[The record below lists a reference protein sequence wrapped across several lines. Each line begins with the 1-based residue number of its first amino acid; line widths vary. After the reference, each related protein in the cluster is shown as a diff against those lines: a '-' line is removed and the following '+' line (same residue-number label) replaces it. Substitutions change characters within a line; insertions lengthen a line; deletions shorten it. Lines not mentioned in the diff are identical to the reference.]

1 MDQKRPVPGQGRSE
15 RKSLSAFPLVR
26 ERWRQLDSAGIA
38 AAELEHT
45 AFVVVAAAVEHTASA
60 VAAGID
66 AVRIVA
72 AVAVDTAAGVAA
84 D

>member
-1 MDQKRPVPGQGRSE
+1 MEQKRPVPGQGRSE

-45 AFVVVAAAVEHTASA
+45 AFVVAAAVEHTASG

-66 AVRIVA
+66 VVRIVA